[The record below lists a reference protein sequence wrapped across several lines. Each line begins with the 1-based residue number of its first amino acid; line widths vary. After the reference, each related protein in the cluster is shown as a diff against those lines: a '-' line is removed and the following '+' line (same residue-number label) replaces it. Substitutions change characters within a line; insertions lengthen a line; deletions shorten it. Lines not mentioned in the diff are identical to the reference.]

1 MGVVYEG
8 IDPKLN
14 RQVAVKLIL
23 KNQINDKALEAEYSA
38 RFIREAQA
46 VARLNHPN
54 IVTVFDFGEE
64 NEVAFLVMELIR
76 GDELKNY
83 FDDKKNFS
91 IEDAVRMISELLDA
105 LDYAHQNGIVHR
117 DIKPANVMLDSQ
129 LRVKLTD
136 FGVARLSDAS
146 AERTQAGTM
155 VGTPSYM
162 SPEQIE
168 GAPVGPRSD
177 IFAVGIILYQFLT
190 GEKPFHAQGLWAIQ
204 KKIMQEDPVLPSVLN
219 PNINPA
225 FDAVVLRAL
234 AKKPD
239 DRYPSAAAFKE
250 ELKRVLAGDRL
261 EDSDSTRL
269 VLRTQGSS
277 ANFGS
282 GTTPPGTQSGSQSGM
297 QAAESTAGLEI
308 EFWRSIKDSDDVEE
322 FSLYIQR
329 FPNGSYVDLAKRKLA
344 KLTGESTGGASG
356 SLKPP
361 FARAGAADEDDA
373 TRLGSSVQPGPNPNQ
388 SGAGRSTGMNQGTGT
403 GAAPAQPAKGNK
415 WLVPAVAVGV
425 LLAGGVGYMVMSGG
439 NQPAP
444 VQQASASSPATAP
457 ANTAAADNAA
467 AAEILAQAKKL
478 EEENKRMAEDLA
490 RRQKELDEAK
500 KAAGND
506 PKKQAEVARKEEE
519 DKAARKLAEEKK
531 KKLADELAQK
541 KADDLARQ
549 KLAADEKKKTELAL
563 ADTRPKAQPTP
574 DPKAAAKAAEE
585 AQKAE
590 AQKEAARKAEEA
602 RKAEDARKAEEAR
615 KAAAVPAA
623 PAPTPVAPIE
633 PGKSAS
639 VLLAEA
645 RSLDS
650 QGKIKEAVKLYKQ
663 AVNAGSGEAAKR
675 LGNIYGKGEG
685 GVARDYA
692 EQIRWNEAA
701 RQRGVDVPKAEALQ
715 Q

>member
-1 MGVVYEG
+1 MDDLRQLGRYQLQRVLGRGAMGVVYEG

-14 RQVAVKLIL
+14 RQVAVKIIL

-64 NEVAFLVMELIR
+64 NDIAFLVMELIR

-83 FDDKKNFS
+83 FDEKKNFS

-105 LDYAHQNGIVHR
+105 LDYAHKNGIVHR
-117 DIKPANVMLDSQ
+117 DIKPANVMLDGQ

-136 FGVARLSDAS
+136 FGVARLSDANS
-146 AERTQAGTM
+146 ERTQAGTM

-190 GEKPFHAQGLWAIQ
+190 GEKPFHAPGLWAIQ
-204 KKIMQEDPVLPSVLN
+204 KKIMQEDPILPSVLN

-239 DRYPSAAAFKE
+239 DRYPDAAAFKD
-250 ELKRVLAGDRL
+250 ELKRVLGGDRL

-269 VLRTQGSS
+269 VLRPQGAPPTVGGQTAPPSS
-277 ANFGS
+277 ETS
-282 GTTPPGTQSGSQSGM
+282 
-297 QAAESTAGLEI
+297 AGLEI
-308 EFWRSIKDSDDVEE
+308 EFWRSIKDSDDIEE
-322 FSLYIQR
+322 FSLYIKR
-329 FPNGSYVDLAKRKLA
+329 FPTGSYVDLAKRKLA
-344 KLTGESTGGASG
+344 KLSGESTGGSTG

-361 FARAGAADEDDA
+361 FAQSGANDDA
-373 TRLGSSVQPGPNPNQ
+373 TQLSSSVRPGMAGGTGVNATQAGSSA
-388 SGAGRSTGMNQGTGT
+388 SSA
-403 GAAPAQPAKGNK
+403 AKGNK
-415 WLVPAVAVGV
+415 WLMPAAAVGV
-425 LLAGGVGYMVMSGG
+425 LLAGGIGYMVIGG
-439 NQPAP
+439 NKTAP
-444 VQQASASSPATAP
+444 SQQASLSTSGPAQAGASVV
-457 ANTAAADNAA
+457 NTAAADNAKA
-467 AAEILAQAKKL
+467 AALLAEARKI
-478 EEENKRMAEDLA
+478 EEENKRLSEDIA

-506 PKKQAEVARKEEE
+506 PKKQAEVARQEAA
-519 DKAARKLAEEKK
+519 DKAAQKLAEEKK
-531 KKLADELAQK
+531 QKMIDDLAQK
-541 KADDLARQ
+541 KADEIQRK
-549 KLAADEKKKTELAL
+549 KLAEEKRKTELA
-563 ADTRPKAQPTP
+563 AATPTP
-574 DPKAAAKAAEE
+574 VEPNKITQITPKPTPTPTPAPAIRTPAPVVVAA
-585 AQKAE
+585 
-590 AQKEAARKAEEA
+590 
-602 RKAEDARKAEEAR
+602 
-615 KAAAVPAA
+615 PT
-623 PAPTPVAPIE
+623 PAPTPAATPVPTQAPIVIAAAE

-650 QGKIKEAVKLYKQ
+650 QGKTREAVRLYKQ
-663 AVNAGSGEAAKR
+663 AAAAGSGEAAKR

-685 GVARDYA
+685 AVGRDYG
-692 EQIRWNEAA
+692 EQLRWNNKA
-701 RQRGVDVPKAEALQ
+701 RELGVEVPKAEAL
-715 Q
+715 